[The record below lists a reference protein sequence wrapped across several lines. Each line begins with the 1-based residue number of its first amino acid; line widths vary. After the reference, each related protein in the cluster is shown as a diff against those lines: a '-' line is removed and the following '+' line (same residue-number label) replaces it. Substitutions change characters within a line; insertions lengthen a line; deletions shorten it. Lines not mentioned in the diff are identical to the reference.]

1 MKKSLL
7 LAMLVGVFS
16 LSLTTTSCGEEEE
29 VETPTEDQFAEF
41 RNLKGNVSGVN
52 IHVMEI
58 KTDTY
63 EVLDEDAVKDLSEDA
78 VADLIKSGNAPT
90 IKVDYTYSD
99 NVQGAF
105 VCMYNLDDWDKYG
118 ASISKDSC
126 VDRQIVD
133 EQGIAHFEFDE
144 EWFDEGLLTDYVFV
158 AYSLD
163 KQNYSLPSAISLKL
177 GKLADAT
184 VYMSGEKST
193 GAKYSKLFKTYAVQH
208 VESEG
213 QLTLP
218 WFLDGSNAWFSI
230 VIPENTV
237 SWYVQMTCS
246 AATERSG
253 LSIAADLANIL
264 DKRVGLVMS
273 AVDKITTPDGT
284 EACDFYVYDEE
295 NFQKMQ
301 NGYSAS
307 SLSVHK
313 GYKSGIYQDYTH
325 IEPGK
330 YYLLFHNPNLSK
342 VYVNYDLAIQVEE

>member
-52 IHVMEI
+52 IHVVET

-63 EVLDEDAVKDLSEDA
+63 EILDENAVGDLSEDEI
-78 VADLIKSGNAPT
+78 ADLIKSGNAPT
-90 IKVDYTYSD
+90 IKEEYSYSD
-99 NVQGAF
+99 NVQGAI
-105 VCMYNLDDWDKYG
+105 VYMYNLDDWDKYG

-126 VDRQIVD
+126 VDRQITD
-133 EQGIAHFEFDE
+133 EQGVAHFEFGE
-144 EWFDEGLLTDYVFV
+144 ELFDEGLLTDYVFV
-158 AYSLD
+158 ACSLD
-163 KQNYSLPSAISLKL
+163 KQNSSSPSAISLKL
-177 GKLADAT
+177 GKLAEAT
-184 VYMSGEKST
+184 VYTSGEKST
-193 GAKYSKLFKTYAVQH
+193 GAKYSNLFKTYAVQH
-208 VESEG
+208 VESDG

-218 WFLDGSNAWFSI
+218 WLRDNASSWFSI
-230 VIPENTV
+230 SIPEKTV
-237 SWYVQMTCS
+237 SWYVQITCS

-253 LSIAADLANIL
+253 LAIAADLANIL

-273 AVDKITTPDGT
+273 AVDKIATPDGT
-284 EACDFYVYDEE
+284 EACDFYVFDED
-295 NFQKMQ
+295 NFKKWQ
-301 NGYSAS
+301 NGNSAS
-307 SLSVHK
+307 SISVHK
-313 GYKSGIYQDYTH
+313 GYKSGIYQNYTD

-330 YYLLFHNPNLSK
+330 YYLVFHNPNWSK